1 MNYRRIIP
9 GATVNGFLI
18 GKQIHSGGMATIW
31 EVTHPELNLPMLMKA
46 PVLDEGA
53 DPAAIVGF
61 EMEQMILPRLAGPH
75 VPKFIEA
82 GNFMVQ
88 PYIVMEQIPG
98 AALLPWL
105 DHLPL
110 PYGEVAAMGAKV
122 AVALDSLHRQ
132 HVVHLDVK
140 PSNIMLRPTGE
151 AVLIDYGLSHHDEL
165 PDLMAEQFRL
175 PYGTAPYMAPEQ
187 VMGHRGDPRSDQFAL
202 GVLMYFFA
210 TGTRPFGD
218 PQRLSGLKRRLWW
231 DPPPP
236 RALRSDFPLW
246 FQEIILRCLEVN
258 PAWRY
263 PTGAQLAFELMN
275 PDQVKLTGRS
285 ERLKRDAFTTVL
297 KRRFSEDTT
306 ASVQI
311 GTVASFGASGP
322 IIAVAID
329 LSETSGPLAEALR
342 MTVAQILA
350 SLPGARVACLNVLKQ
365 GVITLD
371 TTLDEEGR
379 NKHVQRLVELKHWA
393 EPLKLEEGRV
403 SFQVLEAPQTAAAI
417 LRYARA
423 NFVDHIVMG
432 ARASS
437 ARRTLLGSVSGEVAT
452 HAPCTVTVVR
462 TRRHHRTEYGDGANE
477 KSEDSWT
484 VG

>member
-1 MNYRRIIP
+1 MGRRRIKP
-9 GATVNGFLI
+9 GATVDGFVI
-18 GKQIHSGGMATIW
+18 GKVIHSGGMATLW
-31 EVTHPELNLPMLMKA
+31 EVSHPDFELPMLMKA
-46 PVLDEGA
+46 PVLNEGA

-61 EMEQMILPRLAGPH
+61 EMEQMILPRLAGLH
-75 VPKFIEA
+75 VPKFIAA
-82 GNFMVQ
+82 GDFMVQ
-88 PYIVMEQIPG
+88 PYIVMEQVPG
-98 AALLPWL
+98 DPLLTHL
-105 DHLPL
+105 KRLPL
-110 PYGEVAAMGAKV
+110 PYDEVAAIGAKV
-122 AVALDSLHRQ
+122 AVALDSLHSQ
-132 HVVHLDVK
+132 HLVHLDVK
-140 PSNIMLRPTGE
+140 PSNIMIRPSGE

-210 TGTRPFGD
+210 TGTRPFGN

-236 RALRSDFPLW
+236 RALRPDFPLW
-246 FQEIILRCLEVN
+246 LQEIILRCLEVN

-263 PTGAQLAFELMN
+263 PTSAQLAFDLMN

-285 ERLKRDAFTTVL
+285 QKLNRDSFTTVL
-297 KRRFSEDTT
+297 KRRFSEHGIVP
-306 ASVQI
+306 SRI
-311 GTVASFGASGP
+311 GTVASFGSNAP

-329 LSETSGPLAEALR
+329 LTETSGPLAEGLR
-342 MTVAQILA
+342 AAIAQILA

-365 GVITLD
+365 GVITID
-371 TTLDEEGR
+371 STLDEKGR
-379 NKHVQRLVELKHWA
+379 SKHVQRLVELKHWA

-403 SFQVLEAPQTAAAI
+403 SFHVLEAPNTAAAI
-417 LRYARA
+417 LRYARD
-423 NFVDHIVMG
+423 NFVDHIVLG

-462 TRRHHRTEYGDGANE
+462 TRRHRRTDYGEGPNE
-477 KSEDSWT
+477 RSEDSWT